1 MSVYALANEG
11 FAIPRRGQLKGK
23 FSENPGTGW
32 KKVLFL
38 VLLIAI
44 ISGTTGIWWY
54 QNKTTK
60 SIKISERSIAV
71 LPFRDL
77 SQQQDQEYF
86 CDGVAEEIL
95 DALSTLEH
103 LKVAGRVSSFSFKN
117 KPDISIAEI
126 GEKLHVSTI
135 LNGSIRKQDK
145 TIRVSVNLINVE
157 DGFEIW
163 SENYDLEL
171 KDILSIQEEIAQNIA
186 KKFSLPSQNL
196 IREKSNSPEAYEH
209 YLKGKFFI
217 NKVID
222 GAFQARDEFEKA
234 IQYDSTFLPAYT
246 NLAFVYWTMGLYG
259 LLAPPIAGEKIK
271 EICEKALKINP
282 YDGEAYHQL
291 STYEMYFNWNWEQA
305 IEYASKADKL
315 GYKKRKHQILE
326 AMELIFTGSESLG
339 NELIQ
344 NCEDALQQDPLSLEI
359 LLDLNRA
366 FLFVGKYD
374 EVIENSK
381 KVFELSPDQRSAMRH
396 LGEAYMFSNRADQAL
411 PYFEKAIQSN
421 NYSFHDYV
429 LCLVK
434 LNRKEEAREKFEKVK
449 VNLQPWAKALSYIA
463 LDELDLAFQELDKC
477 IEIKGPFI
485 LFYKLEEHYDPIRS
499 DPRFKAFE
507 EKIGF
512 PELSH

>member
-1 MSVYALANEG
+1 MSQTRRLAAIMFTDIVGYTAMMQQNEAEGMAKAQSFRQTMQTQVETHHGELLEIRGDGSLSVFNSAVDAVACAKEIQETLREEVPLRIGIHLGDIVQKEGHIFGDAVNIASRIESMGLAGAVLISSNVRNQIKNKPEFELTSLGRFSFKNVEEEMSVYALANEG

-145 TIRVSVNLINVE
+145 MIRVSVNLINVE

-305 IEYASKADKL
+305 IEYA
-315 GYKKRKHQILE
+315 
-326 AMELIFTGSESLG
+326 
-339 NELIQ
+339 
-344 NCEDALQQDPLSLEI
+344 
-359 LLDLNRA
+359 
-366 FLFVGKYD
+366 
-374 EVIENSK
+374 
-381 KVFELSPDQRSAMRH
+381 
-396 LGEAYMFSNRADQAL
+396 
-411 PYFEKAIQSN
+411 
-421 NYSFHDYV
+421 
-429 LCLVK
+429 
-434 LNRKEEAREKFEKVK
+434 
-449 VNLQPWAKALSYIA
+449 
-463 LDELDLAFQELDKC
+463 
-477 IEIKGPFI
+477 
-485 LFYKLEEHYDPIRS
+485 
-499 DPRFKAFE
+499 
-507 EKIGF
+507 
-512 PELSH
+512 